1 MKPKLFIPQPI
12 PQVAVDRLEDMVEL
26 TIYPHTDRRMP
37 YEEVLEAVVDQ
48 DILYALG
55 EIPYDARTIEAAKNL
70 KLIAAMHG
78 SATFVD
84 MDAATKRGIPLS
96 LIPKRMSKTTAEFTF
111 ALMVAT
117 AWRIPE
123 ADQFMRAGK
132 WKQNQSMAFLG
143 SRLFDKTL
151 GVVGM
156 GSIGTDL
163 AIKSRALG
171 MDIIYNKRSQMSRAE
186 EASIGAEYRSLEA
199 LFAEADI
206 ICVCPALTNETKG
219 MITRELIDSMKPS
232 AIFINTSRGL
242 VIDEDALEDAL
253 VEGRIRGAGLDVYHR
268 EIPEVDDPGPS
279 ERFKSLPN
287 VVLTPH
293 IGTAA
298 LETRE
303 EMAMRNVDNIE
314 RFLNGVRPHN
324 VKNPEVY
331 GEEPIESDVI
341 G

>member
-37 YEEVLEAVVDQ
+37 YDEVLEAVRDQ

-55 EIPYDARTIEAAKNL
+55 EIPYDAQTIEAAQNL
-70 KLIAAMHG
+70 KYIAAMHG

-84 MDAATKRGIPLS
+84 KAAATKRGIPVS

-132 WKQNQSMAFLG
+132 WKQNQSMAFQG
-143 SRLFDKTL
+143 TRLFDKTL
-151 GVVGM
+151 GIVGL
-156 GSIGTDL
+156 GTIGAAL
-163 AIKSRALG
+163 ATKSRALG
-171 MDIIYNKRSQMSRAE
+171 MDIIYNKRSQLSPVE
-186 EASIGAEYRSLEA
+186 EASIQAEYRSLEA
-199 LFAEADI
+199 LFVEADI
-206 ICVCPALTNETKG
+206 ICVTPALTKDTVG
-219 MITRELIDSMKPS
+219 LVTRELIDSMKPT
-232 AIFINTSRGL
+232 AILINTSRGP
-242 VIDEDALEDAL
+242 VVDEDALEDAL
-253 VEGRIRGAGLDVYHR
+253 VEGRIHGAGLDVYHR
-268 EIPEVDDPGPS
+268 EIPEVDEPGPS
-279 ERFKSLPN
+279 ERFKTLPN

-298 LETRE
+298 RETRV

-314 RFLNGVRPHN
+314 RFLNGRRPLN
-324 VKNPEVY
+324 IANPEVY
-331 GEEPIESDVI
+331 GEEAIASEVI